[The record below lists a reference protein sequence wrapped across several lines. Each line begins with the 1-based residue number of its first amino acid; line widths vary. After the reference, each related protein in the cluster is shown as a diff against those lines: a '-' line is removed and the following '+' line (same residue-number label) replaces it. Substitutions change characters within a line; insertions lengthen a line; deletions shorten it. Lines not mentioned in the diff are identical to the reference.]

1 MRDIDKSILV
11 KDALVLIQSATAN
24 LLDVA
29 KDGFGDG
36 KTLAAIE
43 RELRDAAD
51 LVRQTMHRDE
61 DVGFEVG
68 ETDD

>member
-1 MRDIDKSILV
+1 MRDIDKNILI

-51 LVRQTMHRDE
+51 LVKQTIRRDA
-61 DVGFEVG
+61 DVGFEVS